1 METDIMLTATLYRN
15 GKKVAHGNI
24 DFVCP
29 NYVVIGGKSWNADFD
44 TNGTYLVW
52 DDNDQYPKGE

>member
-1 METDIMLTATLYRN
+1 MLTATLYRN